1 MHISEDYCAERIAP
15 FCFKLPQKIS
25 DFLST
30 NIICTILPKILLG
43 GDFKHDEGVFIA
55 LIPLDV
61 WVSSLLPEI
70 ESLPS
75 KGVAERRVQRL
86 AIGYSSEIQCVNGS
100 IDLSGLDSIIE
111 YSVQNGCLL
120 DKDMLFSMGER
131 SIRMIMP

>member
-15 FCFKLPQKIS
+15 YCFKLPQKIS

-30 NIICTILPKILLG
+30 NIICTMLPKILLG
-43 GDFKHDEGVFIA
+43 SDFKNDEGVFIA

-61 WVSSLLPEI
+61 WISSLLPDI

-75 KGVAERRVQRL
+75 KVEERRVQRL

-100 IDLSGLDSIIE
+100 IDLSGLNSIIE
-111 YSVQNGCLL
+111 YSVQNGCLH